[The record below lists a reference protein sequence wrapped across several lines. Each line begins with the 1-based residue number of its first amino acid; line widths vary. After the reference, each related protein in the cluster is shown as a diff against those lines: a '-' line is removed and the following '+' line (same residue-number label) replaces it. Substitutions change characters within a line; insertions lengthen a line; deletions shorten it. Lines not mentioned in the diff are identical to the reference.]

1 TAQNAW
7 AADNLRCLQF
17 FPRAFTIRSRLFRKW
32 LLYYSHQEK
41 KEVLHMKSLKKWSLV
56 IALALV
62 VASVGGYCYMNQPA
76 QAESA
81 GSETATYYSVADIAE
96 QVRPAV

>member
-1 TAQNAW
+1 MVCNRSKRSFSASSLRVAGEF
-7 AADNLRCLQF
+7 LRCLQF

-41 KEVLHMKSLKKWSLV
+41 KEVLHMKSLKKWALA

-62 VASVGGYCYMNQPA
+62 VTSVGGY
-76 QAESA
+76 
-81 GSETATYYSVADIAE
+81 
-96 QVRPAV
+96 AVSYTHLTLPTN